1 MIGLPFLA
9 LKLLFTRPRLLALG
23 VFPGLFT
30 LAASVALLYA
40 LWDHLL
46 QGRTLWLVVPV
57 LVISL
62 LALWLVI
69 GKLALLPVED
79 AIVDECQRAVLGHV
93 ALPAIPLT
101 FRRVARD
108 ATMST
113 FLGLASVALLALDF
127 VPALVPIDFL
137 FTSWIAA
144 YCFLSTIYARRVAS
158 PGGRLTLFF
167 EHPVS
172 YFLLGAGLNFLL
184 FVPVVNVFLLGYAQ
198 VLATLVYLRHE
209 HHTPVDFNGRRPK
222 L

>member
-1 MIGLPFLA
+1 VIGSAISLPLLA
-9 LKLLFTRPRLLALG
+9 LKLLFTRPRLLVLG
-23 VFPGLFT
+23 VFPGLVT
-30 LAASVALLYA
+30 LAASIALVYA

-46 QGRTLWLVVPV
+46 QGKTTWLVVPV

-79 AIVDECQRAVLGHV
+79 AIVDECQRAVLGRV
-93 ALPAIPLT
+93 ALPATRLT

-108 ATMST
+108 AAMST
-113 FLGLASVALLALDF
+113 FLGVATLALLALDF
-127 VPALVPIDFL
+127 IPVLVPIDFV

-158 PGGRLTLFF
+158 PSGRLTLFF
-167 EHPVS
+167 EHPFA
-172 YFLLGAGLNFLL
+172 YFFLGAGLNFLL
-184 FVPVVNVFLLGYAQ
+184 FVPVLNVFLLGYAQ

-209 HHTPVDFNGRRPK
+209 HYAGD
-222 L
+222 